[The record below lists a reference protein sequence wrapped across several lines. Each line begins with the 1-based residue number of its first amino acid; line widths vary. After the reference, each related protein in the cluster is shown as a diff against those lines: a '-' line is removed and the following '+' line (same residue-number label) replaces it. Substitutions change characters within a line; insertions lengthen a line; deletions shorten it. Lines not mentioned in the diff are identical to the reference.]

1 MSMTKTEMWAEH
13 NRIRDRLKEIVKD
26 QTAEIAE
33 LRHFVEW
40 LSDGGPK
47 VGARGEARKARDLL
61 DGLYGKDAVD
71 QAAGARARV

>member
-1 MSMTKTEMWAEH
+1 MTMTKTEMWAEH
-13 NRIRDRLKEIVKD
+13 NRISNRLQEIIKELETEVN
-26 QTAEIAE
+26 E

-71 QAAGARARV
+71 QAAGARARA

>member
-1 MSMTKTEMWAEH
+1 MTMTKTEMWAEH
-13 NRIRDRLKEIVKD
+13 NRIEAISKEIIKELKTEV
-26 QTAEIAE
+26 TE

-40 LSDGGPK
+40 ISDGGPK
-47 VGARGEARKARDLL
+47 MGARGEAQQARDLL